1 MEKINRLNIAD
12 HLLKYQLD
20 MVGKTVEEALQ
31 EPEWY
36 TKWTLTREQYE
47 EFRKYAIPLLKRLF
61 HFNKAKA
68 EHTFGFFDLQYG
80 LKILDDEL

>member
-12 HLLKYQLD
+12 HLLQYQLN

-36 TKWTLTREQYE
+36 TKWTLTKEQYE
-47 EFRKYAIPLLKRLF
+47 EFRKYAIPLLKKVF
-61 HFNKAKA
+61 HYNAAKA
-68 EHTFGFFDLQYG
+68 NHTFGFFDLQFG
-80 LKILDDEL
+80 LRVENEK